1 MKKKQYFQLLLV
13 ILAMLFWLQ
22 GCGASIWVGENSR
35 SATKMAQNMTPQMQ
49 QVVAHQSNTGESLD

>member
-1 MKKKQYFQLLLV
+1 MEKKEYFKYLLI

-35 SATKMAQNMTPQMQ
+35 PTAKVAQNMTQQTQ
-49 QVVAHQSNTGESLD
+49 QVVAHQGHAGEGIN